1 MEIGPLSPSPPWGEG
16 WGEGM
21 DLTDTQPFEQTHPM
35 TNTNQPAPALKEI
48 FNADRLKHIATEMTA
63 VYPAFNAKAFL
74 KLANDGLG
82 ELSIMQRMARVSE
95 CLHTVLPLNYEES
108 LEVLRALA
116 PRLNSGFVSISLP
129 HYVATYGGHA
139 FEQSMEALK
148 YFTSFGSSEFA
159 IRYFLRSDIERS
171 LAIMHEW
178 SLDENEHVRR
188 LASEG
193 SRPRLPWS
201 FRLEQI
207 QADPTLAAVILDN
220 LKADNSLYVRK
231 SVANHLN
238 DITKDHP
245 EWVLDLIEGWSLDN
259 KHTAWIAKHA
269 LRSLIK
275 QGNQRA
281 LAIIGAG
288 GKPEVEIIDVKVQP
302 AVIRLGEK
310 ITLSFAVK
318 STVQDSQRLVIDYAI
333 DYVKANG
340 STSAKVFKLKA
351 LTLPGK
357 ATETIARSQQIKELT
372 TRKHYVGK
380 HAVHVLVNGERLA
393 STSFEILP

>member
-1 MEIGPLSPSPPWGEG
+1 
-16 WGEGM
+16 
-21 DLTDTQPFEQTHPM
+21 
-35 TNTNQPAPALKEI
+35 
-48 FNADRLKHIATEMTA
+48 
-63 VYPAFNAKAFL
+63 
-74 KLANDGLG
+74 
-82 ELSIMQRMARVSE
+82 
-95 CLHTVLPLNYEES
+95 
-108 LEVLRALA
+108 
-116 PRLNSGFVSISLP
+116 
-129 HYVATYGGHA
+129 
-139 FEQSMEALK
+139 MEALK
-148 YFTSFGSSEFA
+148 YFTAFGSSEFA
-159 IRYFLRSDIERS
+159 IRHFLRADMQRS
-171 LAIMHEW
+171 LKLMHDW
-178 SLDENEHVRR
+178 SLDANEHVRR

-207 QADPTLAAVILDN
+207 QADPRLAAAILDN
-220 LKADNSLYVRK
+220 LKADPSLYVRK

-259 KHTAWIAKHA
+259 PHTAWIARHA

-275 QGNQRA
+275 QGNLRA

-288 GKPEVEIIDVKVQP
+288 AKPEVQIIDVQVNP
-302 AVIRLGEK
+302 PVIGLGEK

-318 STVQDSQRLVIDYAI
+318 STAHNSQRLVIDYAI

-351 LTLPGK
+351 LTLPGN
-357 ATETIARSQQIKELT
+357 ATQSIARGQHIKELT
-372 TRKHYVGK
+372 TRRHYAGK

-393 STSFEILP
+393 STAFEILG